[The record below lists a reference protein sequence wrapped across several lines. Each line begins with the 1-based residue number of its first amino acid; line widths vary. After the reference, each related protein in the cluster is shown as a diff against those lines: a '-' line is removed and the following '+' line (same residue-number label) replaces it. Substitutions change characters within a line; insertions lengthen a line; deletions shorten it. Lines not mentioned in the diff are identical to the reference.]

1 MYSKFYFSYMK
12 IPLYKILMYNSLTN
26 QFKNLLKNLM
36 FHFELMSMPSYLVYM
51 FVVSFDF
58 ESFSQHIGKAQRG
71 KDIV

>member
-1 MYSKFYFSYMK
+1 
-12 IPLYKILMYNSLTN
+12 MYNSLTN